1 MRGGSSITCVLPL
14 FPLAAVLQRP
24 PSCLRFHPRP
34 HFLCH
39 ICTLPHFSRVC
50 VFLLG
55 RPPLVLPPH
64 PPPSFT
70 LSLWSASLSHKAQE
84 FPCLLAGE
92 LECSCGCLCAHTH
105 AFYSHASEG
114 RGHRGHRGSPGHR
127 TLLSASLP
135 PPRHPPC
142 LLFLHLLRP
151 LNGCSLVL
159 SQRFTQLGAL
169 VAD

>member
-24 PSCLRFHPRP
+24 LPVCGFIHDLTSCVTSAP
-34 HFLCH
+34 CH
-39 ICTLPHFSRVC
+39 ISAACACS
-50 VFLLG
+50 FLVAL
-55 RPPLVLPPH
+55 
-64 PPPSFT
+64 PSF
-70 LSLWSASLSHKAQE
+70 SLHTPLPLSHSRSGVRVSLTKRRN
-84 FPCLLAGE
+84 FLVCWLA
-92 LECSCGCLCAHTH
+92 SWNVAVDACAHTH
-105 AFYSHASEG
+105 TFYSHASEG
-114 RGHRGHRGSPGHR
+114 RGHRGSPGHR

-135 PPRHPPC
+135 PPPRHPLC
-142 LLFLHLLRP
+142 LLFLPLLRP